1 MKRLLLTTLLVCI
14 AAGLA
19 LAQRTVTGTVT
30 GDDGETLIGAS
41 VRVKGTEV
49 GAITDVMGKFRLD
62 VPSGATTL
70 TVAYTGYTTQE
81 VTLGVS
87 NTVDVVLTAGQVL
100 SEAVVTALGITRSEK
115 ALGYSVSKVDGSTVS
130 GSGELN
136 AIQGLAAKTSG
147 LQVIGSGGT
156 PGASSKILIRGNSS
170 LQLDNQPLIVIDN
183 IPYDNQV
190 NSVIGLDYPFNPNL
204 QGVNESN
211 RALDLNPEDIES
223 ISVLKG
229 PSASALYGSR
239 AANGVLFITTK
250 KGAKGRLKVGYN
262 LSYSFDEVN
271 KLPEL
276 QRQYGQGNGGGAA
289 VTDANGTI
297 IGSNPE
303 GAPPPPV
310 NANSWGPAITG
321 ESFDNLETFFQRG
334 TSITNNVSV
343 SGGNDNT
350 TFRFSYGNAN
360 QTGVVP
366 NTELKRNTFR
376 IGATT
381 GVDKFKVS
389 VNAAYT
395 TTQDLKAQNGSNLSG
410 VMLALTRM
418 PANFD
423 ILGGTGENGY
433 ENLDGSQHTYFAAYD
448 NPLWSAYHN
457 TNKTDLNRISG
468 VVGFDYLPVDW
479 LTLTFRIGTD
489 MYSDKRKQI
498 WDISSQNFDP
508 RGEIWEANV
517 RHEEVITDFL
527 GRINKRFGEFSTTL
541 LVGSQLNN
549 RTDGTDFA
557 RGSVLAATGYYN
569 LKNASI
575 FYADN
580 FEGTRRIAGIFGSL
594 DVGYRDFIYLTVG
607 GRNDWA
613 STFGPK
619 AKNSFFYPHAS
630 VSFVPTEL
638 LKDAGILSYLKFR
651 ASYAEAGREPGLPTD
666 PYKSRTYF
674 SRPTFTDGF
683 TNGIGFPYLGQ
694 NGFTIGKGNP
704 NLLGNESLRPEINK
718 SWETGF
724 DIRLWQNR
732 LRAAFTYYYSKSVD
746 LLVDR
751 PIASTSG
758 FAFYTTNA
766 GEMTN
771 QGVEIELDYDII
783 RSNKFTWTLGGNFT
797 KNTNEVV
804 KLAPGVPQFTV
815 ETAFNGINPFAIEGQ
830 PYGVIFGTKWVRDD
844 QGRLV
849 IGENG
854 LPLVADE
861 DGFLG
866 NPYPDFTAA
875 VRSSFKIWRFNLS
888 GLLDI
893 REGGALWNGTYARL
907 NNIGRTQESA
917 DGRSNYYIIEGVKQD
932 GTPNDV
938 RISAFNYFRTFM
950 GDGGNFAYENAIQDG
965 SWIRLREVTIGY
977 DLPKFANFIENVG
990 VFFTG
995 RNLWLKTDYKGVDPE
1010 TSLTGA
1016 GSNAGGFDYF
1026 NMPGTRSYIL
1036 GLRANF

>member
-1 MKRLLLTTLLVCI
+1 MKRLLLLTLLVCF

-19 LAQRTVTGTVT
+19 MAQRIVTGMVT

-41 VRVKGTEV
+41 VRVQGTDV
-49 GAITDVMGKFRLD
+49 GAVTDVSGKYTVN
-62 VPSGATTL
+62 VPAGATTL
-70 TVAYTGYTTQE
+70 TIAYTGYTT
-81 VTLGVS
+81 S
-87 NTVDVVLTAGQVL
+87 DVVLGTSNVVDVILVSGQVL

-115 ALGYSVSKVDGSTVS
+115 AIGYSVSKVDGSTVT
-130 GSGELN
+130 GSGEIN

-147 LQVIGSGGT
+147 VQVISSGGT

-190 NSVIGLDYPFNPNL
+190 NTVIGADYPFNPNL

-211 RALDLNPEDIES
+211 RALDLNPDDIEN

-239 AANGVLFITTK
+239 AANGVLLITTK
-250 KGAKGRLKVGYN
+250 KGAKGRMKVGYG

-271 KLPEL
+271 KLPDL
-276 QRQYGQGNGGGAA
+276 QQQYGQGNGGGAA

-303 GAPPPPV
+303 GNPPPPT
-310 NANSWGPAITG
+310 NANSWGPSVT
-321 ESFDNLETFFQRG
+321 EPFDNMDTYFQKG
-334 TSITNNVSV
+334 TAITNNVSI

-376 IGATT
+376 LGATT
-381 GVDKFKVS
+381 GVEKIKIS

-395 TTQDLKAQNGSNLSG
+395 TLDDNKAQNGSNLSG

-418 PANFD
+418 PANFN
-423 ILGGTGENGY
+423 IVGGTGPNGY
-433 ENLDGSQHTYFAAYD
+433 DNLDGSQHTYFAAYD

-457 TNKTDLNRISG
+457 TNTTTLNRISG
-468 VVGFDYLPVDW
+468 VAGLDYLPLEW

-489 MYSDKRKQI
+489 MYNDKRKQI

-508 RGEIWEANV
+508 RGEIWESNV
-517 RHEEVITDFL
+517 RHEEIISDFL
-527 GRINKRFGEFSTTL
+527 ARVNKRYGEFSTSL
-541 LVGSQLNN
+541 LLGSQLNH
-549 RTDGTDFA
+549 RTDQTNFD
-557 RGSVLAATGYYN
+557 RGSILAASNYYN

-580 FEGTRRIAGIFGSL
+580 FEGTRRIAGIFGSV
-594 DVGYRDFIYLTVG
+594 DVGYRDYIYLTLG

-613 STFGPK
+613 STFGPE

-630 VSFVPTEL
+630 LSFVPTEIM
-638 LKDAGILSYLKFR
+638 DENDVLSYLKIR
-651 ASYAEAGREPGLPTD
+651 ASYAEAGREPGTPAD
-666 PYKSRTYF
+666 PYKSRTYYG
-674 SRPTFTDGF
+674 RPTFTDGF

-694 NGFTIGKGNP
+694 NGFAIGKSNP
-704 NLLGNESLRPEINK
+704 NLLGNELLRPEVNK
-718 SWETGF
+718 SWEAGIDF
-724 DIRLWQNR
+724 RLWRNR
-732 LRAAFTYYYSKSVD
+732 LRGAFTYYFSKSVD

-751 PIASTSG
+751 PIAATSG
-758 FAFYTTNA
+758 FSFYTTNA

-771 QGVEIELDYDII
+771 QGVEIELDYEII
-783 RSNKFTWTLGGNFT
+783 HDDNFVWTLGGNFT

-804 KLAPGVPQFTV
+804 KLAPGVPQFTI
-815 ETAFNGINPFAIEGQ
+815 ETAFTGINPFAIEGQ

-844 QGRLV
+844 QNRLV

-861 DGFLG
+861 EGYLG

-875 VRSSFKIWRFNLS
+875 VRSTFRFRRFTLT

-907 NNIGRTQESA
+907 NNIGRTQETA
-917 DGRSNYYIIEGVKQD
+917 DGRSNYYIIEGVKED
-932 GTPNDV
+932 GSPNDT
-938 RISAFNYFRTFM
+938 RISAYNYFRTFM
-950 GDGGNFAYENAIQDG
+950 GDGGNYAVENAIQDG
-965 SWIRLREVTIGY
+965 SWIRLREVTLTY
-977 DLPKFANFIENVG
+977 DLPQITSLVENVS
-990 VFFTG
+990 VYFTG
-995 RNLWLKTDYKGVDPE
+995 RNLWLSTDYKGVDPE

-1016 GSNAGGFDYF
+1016 GSNVGGFDYF